1 MNIPMTG
8 LRPQLEA
15 TASAWQANL
24 DRVFLRGHFIL
35 GEEVAAFEREFAEY
49 LGASWVAGVGSGT
62 AALELCLRAAGI
74 SRGRREVITSVLTSP
89 FTAQAIVAAGGTPR
103 FADVDPRTLLID
115 AGDACD
121 RANRKTAAIV
131 PVHLYGQPCD
141 LRRLADHTEKLGIA
155 LVQDACQAHGAR
167 FGGQAFTHYSQWVA
181 YSFYPTKN
189 LGCLGDGG
197 AVATDSR
204 ATAEQVLLL
213 RDGGRRGDQLSRVKA
228 VHSRLDEIQ
237 ACYLR
242 AFLPRLD
249 EWNARRAKLAALY
262 DEALGGCEYIQP
274 VRRSDESVN
283 HLYVVRARHRDE
295 LRSYLLTLGITTG
308 VHYPVPLHLHPAFH
322 DRGAKKG
329 SFPHAEQACSE
340 IVSLPLWPYM
350 ADSDVLKV
358 AELTRGFYRRGDVRP
373 TRSPAP

>member
-1 MNIPMTG
+1 MSIPMTG

-15 TASAWQANL
+15 ATSEWRANL
-24 DRVFLRGHFIL
+24 DRLLLRGHFVL

-49 LGASWVAGVGSGT
+49 LAASWVVGVGSGT

-115 AGDACD
+115 ADDACS

-131 PVHLYGQPCD
+131 PVHLYGQPCN
-141 LRRLADHTEKLGIA
+141 LRRLADATEKLGIA

-167 FGGQAFTHYSQWVA
+167 SGGHAFTRFSKWVA

-197 AVATDSR
+197 AVVTDSR
-204 ATAEQVLLL
+204 STAEQVLLL

-262 DEALGGCEYIQP
+262 DAALAGCEDVQP

-283 HLYVVRARHRDE
+283 HLYVVRASRRDE
-295 LRSYLLTLGITTG
+295 LRPYLLALGITTG

-322 DRGAKKG
+322 DCGARKG
-329 SFPHAEQACSE
+329 AFPHAEQACRE
-340 IVSLPLWPYM
+340 ILSLPLWPYM

-358 AELTRGFYRRGDVRP
+358 AEITRGFY
-373 TRSPAP
+373 S